1 MEYILSLSP
10 FIIVLIVATF
20 NWLMT
25 FLGASLVLFVKSASK
40 KLVCIALGSSAGIMI
55 AASFFSL
62 ILPAKEQLESTGKL
76 NLLIIPV
83 GFICGVSLLM
93 LIDKL
98 LPHEHMM
105 SHVQEG
111 INPDHYSKNKLLM
124 LAMTLHNIP
133 EGLAV
138 GVAFAGCQNENYLAA
153 LILAIGIGIQNFPEG
168 TAISLPMHQ
177 CGKSRFKAMMYGQ
190 FSALVEVPAALL
202 GYAFA
207 TLINGILPF
216 ALCFTA
222 GAMMF
227 VCIEE
232 LIPEANATE
241 GIDLGTISF
250 MVGFV
255 IMMSLDILLS

>member
-25 FLGASLVLFVKSASK
+25 FLGASLALFVKNASK

-76 NLLIIPV
+76 NLLIIPI

-111 INPDHYSKNKLLM
+111 INPAHYSKNKLLM

-216 ALCFTA
+216 ALCFAA

>member
-1 MEYILSLSP
+1 MKYLLSLNP
-10 FIIVLIVATF
+10 FIIVLIIATF
-20 NWLMT
+20 NWSMT
-25 FLGASLVLFVKSASK
+25 FFGASLVFFVRKESQ
-40 KLVCIALGSSAGIMI
+40 KLICVALGSSAGIMV

-62 ILPAKEQLESTGKL
+62 LLPAKQLLENG
-76 NLLIIPV
+76 NNLIIPF
-83 GFICGVSLLM
+83 GFICGVAILM
-93 LIDKL
+93 IVDKL

-111 INPDHYSKNKLLM
+111 INPSSFSKNKLLM

-138 GVAFAGCQNENYLAA
+138 GVAFAGCSDGNYLPA

-168 TAISLPMHQ
+168 SAISLPMYQ
-177 CGKSRFKAMMYGQ
+177 CGKSRFSAMMYGQ
-190 FSALVEVPAALL
+190 FSAAVEIPSALI
-202 GYAFA
+202 GYTFA
-207 TLINGILPF
+207 TLVEGVLPF
-216 ALCFTA
+216 ALCFAA
-222 GAMMF
+222 GAMLF

-232 LIPEANATE
+232 LIPEANATD

-250 MVGFV
+250 MIGFV